1 MRNEEIHED
10 DTESDLDAGG
20 DESGLHFLD
29 AAEKSLDAIRDSGHE
44 IEYRHYFQVVCADLR
59 HSTAPEQTDDR
70 IPEEKDHKTDEYA
83 VAKFQ
88 DHAFS
93 ESFPHLISVPGTVA
107 LTCII
112 HDGMADALL
121 RNACKIINPVYSIE
135 GGNNADSVTVDAS
148 LDQQFANGLHQL
160 LESSNRAILEDKLH
174 NIFIWSPFVPLQ
186 GKYRYISVN
195 VDQAQDTGD
204 CFGKQCGGAC
214 SGYGKVE
221 LADKYDIQDYINDA
235 GNPQE

>member
-10 DTESDLDAGG
+10 DPESDLDAGG

-135 GGNNADSVTVDAS
+135 GGKT
-148 LDQQFANGLHQL
+148 
-160 LESSNRAILEDKLH
+160 RAQEQG
-174 NIFIWSPFVPLQ
+174 S
-186 GKYRYISVN
+186 GKYLEKCLTNFWGAGILLPQTQ
-195 VDQAQDTGD
+195 QALQKEFLSRRKIQFLVPCAKLFAVVSGVQQIEEQIAKAGMIVIGSDGDTVHIT
-204 CFGKQCGGAC
+204 GKTEVQ
-214 SGYGKVE
+214 
-221 LADKYDIQDYINDA
+221 Q
-235 GNPQE
+235 